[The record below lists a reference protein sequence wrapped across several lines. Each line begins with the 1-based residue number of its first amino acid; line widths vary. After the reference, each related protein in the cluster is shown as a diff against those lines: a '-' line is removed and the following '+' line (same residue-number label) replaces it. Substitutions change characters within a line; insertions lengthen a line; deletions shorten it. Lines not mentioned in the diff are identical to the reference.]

1 MFSGHILF
9 MPAIVSNTETRAL
22 HVHVLFCLCKKIFF
36 LLQRSVNKTLISRL
50 SRDFTE
56 KLFSPFCQPLD
67 NNATPTRLKEVQ
79 LSVLS
84 VLMHHQTL
92 KPPDSIAA
100 MGQNC
105 ITISFELFVYKISKE
120 LKVDKILQI
129 ANKQEVY
136 YWIDCS
142 KCWIVEDLSSS

>member
-1 MFSGHILF
+1 MSKQHVQRPYFIHASHRVQHRD
-9 MPAIVSNTETRAL
+9 PRVTRTST
-22 HVHVLFCLCKKIFF
+22 FCLCKKKIFF
-36 LLQRSVNKTLISRL
+36 VLQRSVNKTLISHL

-56 KLFSPFCQPLD
+56 KLFSPFCQPLV

-84 VLMHHQTL
+84 VLIHHQAL
-92 KPPDSIAA
+92 EPPDSISA

-105 ITISFELFVYKISKE
+105 ITISFEMFMFKISKE
-120 LKVDKILQI
+120 LKVEKILQT

-136 YWIDCS
+136 Y
-142 KCWIVEDLSSS
+142 